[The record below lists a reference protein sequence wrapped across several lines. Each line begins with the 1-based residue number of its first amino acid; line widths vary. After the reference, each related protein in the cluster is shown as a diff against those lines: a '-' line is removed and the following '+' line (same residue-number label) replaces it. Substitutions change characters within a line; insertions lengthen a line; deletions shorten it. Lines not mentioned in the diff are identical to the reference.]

1 MKINT
6 SQVSMDAS
14 GEHKDVTGRS
24 SEVIAGRNRQQPE
37 FQLHLPGMAGVS
49 RERVEENRQSQ
60 QVTAS
65 SVVSV
70 PGDAQK
76 YEMDAD
82 QVVERM
88 TQEITGQR
96 IRMRKLHRLNGGENI
111 LLAEPLNPPGSK
123 TTFSLT
129 SHTTSY
135 HYEKVSVHSSG
146 SVQLADGR
154 DISFSLDLTMERE
167 AVVRDSVAWQA
178 ARGVLMDPLVFS
190 FDCDLRSLCDKQ
202 FSFDLNSD
210 GEAEESFSLRPGSG
224 FLALDLDNDGSITNG
239 KELFG
244 PTTGHGFEEL
254 AQYDSDANGWIDE
267 NDPIFAKLLVW
278 KPGAVDKKEL
288 IGLAEGGIGAIC
300 LTHDQTSFQLRD
312 QNNRLMG
319 KVAASGFFLT
329 EGGEVR
335 PLQEIKLAVNSNA
348 DNNSDAAFAAHAEEA
363 QSFLRRMAE
372 IRQLEVQQ
380 MAKLRLRRE
389 RRLEEH
395 DLFAGLFP
403 ERQREIWLSSVET
416 RNEGDLPS

>member
-6 SQVSMDAS
+6 SQISMDAS
-14 GEHKDVTGRS
+14 VEHKDVTGRS
-24 SEVIAGRNRQQPE
+24 SELTVGRRRQQPE
-37 FQLHLPGMAGVS
+37 FQLQLPGVAGVS
-49 RERVEENRQSQ
+49 RERVAENRQSQ
-60 QVTAS
+60 QVAAA
-65 SVVSV
+65 SVVSDS
-70 PGDAQK
+70 GGEK
-76 YEMDAD
+76 EYEMNAD

-111 LLAEPLNPPGSK
+111 LLAEPLNPPGSQAM
-123 TTFSLT
+123 FSLT

-167 AVVRDSVAWQA
+167 AVVQDSIAWRA
-178 ARGVLMDPLVFS
+178 ARGILMDPLVFS
-190 FDCDLRSLCDKQ
+190 FDCDLRSLCEKQ
-202 FSFDLNSD
+202 FYFDLNSD
-210 GEAEESFSLRPGSG
+210 GEAEETFSLQPGSG
-224 FLALDLDNDGSITNG
+224 FLALDLDNDGGITNG

-254 AQYDSDANGWIDE
+254 AQHDFDANGWIDE

-278 KPGAVDKKEL
+278 KPGVVDGKEL
-288 IGLAEGGIGAIC
+288 IGLAEAGIGAIC
-300 LTHDQTSFQLRD
+300 LTYDQTSFQLRD

-319 KVAASGFFLT
+319 NVAASGFFLT

-348 DNNSDAAFAAHAEEA
+348 GNNSDAAYAAHAEEA

-372 IRQLEVQQ
+372 IRQVEVQQ
-380 MAKLRLRRE
+380 MARLRLSRE
-389 RRLEEH
+389 QRVEEH
-395 DLFAGLFP
+395 DLFASLFP
-403 ERQREIWLSSVET
+403 ERQREIWLSSVEA
-416 RNEGDLPS
+416 RNGGNSPS